1 MIIVD
6 TSIWIDVLKD
16 KTGIS
21 VAKFRK
27 RVEGEVIVF
36 NRFVQ
41 LELLQGAKNETEWK
55 NLYDYLE
62 TQYYLETKENTW
74 SQAAKIYYD
83 LRKTGI
89 TIRSSIDCC
98 IAQIA
103 IENQALLLHKYK
115 DFTKIALIRPLMN
128 EFFRF

>member
-16 KTGIS
+16 KTGTS

-27 RVEGEVIVF
+27 RVVGEVIVF

-41 LELLQGAKNETEWK
+41 LELLQGAKNETEWD
-55 NLYDYLE
+55 NLNEYLE

-89 TIRSSIDCC
+89 TIRSSINCC

-103 IENQALLLHKYK
+103 IENQALLLHKDK
-115 DFTKIALIRPLMN
+115 DFTEVAKIRPLMN

>member
-1 MIIVD
+1 M
-6 TSIWIDVLKD
+6 
-16 KTGIS
+16 
-21 VAKFRK
+21 
-27 RVEGEVIVF
+27 
-36 NRFVQ
+36 
-41 LELLQGAKNETEWK
+41 ELLQGAKNETEWK

-83 LRKTGI
+83 LRKTGL